1 MKLSKK
7 RELRQKRRWRI
18 RKKVRG
24 TAERPRLTICFTN
37 KNIHV
42 QCIDDSVARTLIATS
57 TNEKDMLG
65 VLPNL
70 DGSAKLGKI
79 FSERIKASGLTTVVF
94 DRAGRKYHGCVKA
107 FAEAVRDAGIV
118 FLPFNCNRLK

>member
-42 QCIDDSVARTLIATS
+42 QCIDDSVARTLVATS

-65 VLPNL
+65 LLPNL

-118 FLPFNCNRLK
+118 F

>member
-118 FLPFNCNRLK
+118 F

>member
-7 RELRQKRRWRI
+7 KELIQKRRWRI

-118 FLPFNCNRLK
+118 F

>member
-42 QCIDDSVARTLIATS
+42 QCIDDSVARTLVATS

-65 VLPNL
+65 LLPNL

-79 FSERIKASGLTTVVF
+79 FSERIKSSGLTTVVF

-118 FLPFNCNRLK
+118 F

>member
-1 MKLSKK
+1 M
-7 RELRQKRRWRI
+7 
-18 RKKVRG
+18 
-24 TAERPRLTICFTN
+24 
-37 KNIHV
+37 
-42 QCIDDSVARTLIATS
+42 QCIDDSVARTLVATS

-118 FLPFNCNRLK
+118 F

>member
-7 RELRQKRRWRI
+7 KELVQKRRWRI

-42 QCIDDSVARTLIATS
+42 QCIDDSVAKTLVASS
-57 TNEKDMLG
+57 TNTKDL
-65 VLPNL
+65 VDILPNL
-70 DGSAKLGKI
+70 AGSAKI
-79 FSERIKASGLTTVVF
+79 AKAFADKLKSAGISTVVF
-94 DRAGRKYHGCVKA
+94 DRAGRRYHGCVKA
-107 FAEAVRDAGIV
+107 FAEVVRDAGIV
-118 FLPFNCNRLK
+118 F

>member
-7 RELRQKRRWRI
+7 RELKQKRRWRI

-42 QCIDDSVARTLIATS
+42 QCIDDSVARTLVATS

-118 FLPFNCNRLK
+118 F

>member
-18 RKKVRG
+18 RKKVFG

-42 QCIDDSVARTLIATS
+42 QCIDDSVARTLVATS

-65 VLPNL
+65 LLPNL

-118 FLPFNCNRLK
+118 F

>member
-24 TAERPRLTICFTN
+24 TAERPRLTVCFTN

-42 QCIDDSVARTLIATS
+42 QCIDDSAARTLVASS
-57 TNEKDMLG
+57 TNEKDMVG

-79 FSERIKASGLTTVVF
+79 FSERVKSAGLTTVVF
-94 DRAGRKYHGCVKA
+94 DRAGCKYHGCVKA
-107 FAEAVRDAGIV
+107 FAEAVREAGIV
-118 FLPFNCNRLK
+118 F

>member
-42 QCIDDSVARTLIATS
+42 QCIDDSVARTLVATS
-57 TNEKDMLG
+57 TNEKDMLE

-118 FLPFNCNRLK
+118 F

>member
-7 RELRQKRRWRI
+7 RQLRQKRRWRI

-42 QCIDDSVARTLIATS
+42 QCIDDSVARTLVATS
-57 TNEKDMLG
+57 TNEKDMIG

-118 FLPFNCNRLK
+118 F

>member
-42 QCIDDSVARTLIATS
+42 QCIDDSVARTLVATS

-107 FAEAVRDAGIV
+107 FAEAVRDAGIE
-118 FLPFNCNRLK
+118 F

>member
-42 QCIDDSVARTLIATS
+42 QCIDDSVARTLVATS
-57 TNEKDMLG
+57 TNEKAMLG

-118 FLPFNCNRLK
+118 F

>member
-79 FSERIKASGLTTVVF
+79 FSEQIKASGLTTVVF

-107 FAEAVRDAGIV
+107 FAEAVRDAGVI
-118 FLPFNCNRLK
+118 F

>member
-42 QCIDDSVARTLIATS
+42 QCIDDSVARTLVASS
-57 TNEKDMLG
+57 TNANDMVG

-70 DGSAKLGKI
+70 DGSAKLGKV
-79 FSERIKASGLTTVVF
+79 FAERAKAAGVATVVF

-118 FLPFNCNRLK
+118 F

>member
-18 RKKVRG
+18 RKKVHG

-42 QCIDDSVARTLIATS
+42 QCVDDSVARTLVASS
-57 TNEKDMLG
+57 TNANDMVG

-70 DGSAKLGKI
+70 DGSAKLGKV
-79 FSERIKASGLTTVVF
+79 FAERAKAAGFEKVAF
-94 DRAGRKYHGCVKA
+94 DRSGYKYHGRIRA
-107 FAEAVRDAGIV
+107 LADAAREGGLQ
-118 FLPFNCNRLK
+118 F

>member
-42 QCIDDSVARTLIATS
+42 QCIDDSVARTLVSTS
-57 TNEKDMLG
+57 TNEKDKLG

-94 DRAGRKYHGCVKA
+94 DRAGRKFHGCVKA

-118 FLPFNCNRLK
+118 F

>member
-1 MKLSKK
+1 MKLSNK

-42 QCIDDSVARTLIATS
+42 QCIDDSVARTLVATS

-118 FLPFNCNRLK
+118 F